1 MLVASTIISGQAKAT
16 QDFWTISIA
25 NPDNPSEW
33 ITIMDRNL
41 GATSNDISSSD
52 SYGYKYQWWNNY
64 GYSNW
69 CFTNQW
75 RWCSDSITESWKGIW
90 DKEQHEYLNWFN
102 WNDKYDKSWYY
113 ETIFYYVD
121 ISPWYHWGEW
131 NYHDWLWWGA
141 DDNKNNNWWENEK
154 NFEDRQWPCPDGYHV
169 PSEWEWWLLVKY
181 WRDTYGKDITNYKD
195 GYFYS
200 DSSDFRDY
208 FKLPYAGYRGWN
220 DALLYQQGYEGRYRS
235 SSPYW
240 TPEEYEY
247 WDSQE
252 WVSSDISEYA
262 RYFWL
267 NINFVG
273 VGGYNKRHNW
283 FPVRCF
289 KNTYESK
296 TIENT
301 TECEWMDKA
310 NVNHV
315 TKDGIVTIKWNEVDW
330 NYVNISIYDPEKE
343 IYKTLWTAKMSDK
356 KFSYKVP
363 WAGEHELLL
372 TNGCKEVIYKIE
384 ADTVKCEW
392 MDSAK
397 VSHTVDNDTITL
409 KWNTIE
415 WDNVEILIYDPQKE
429 VYKTLWTVGMS
440 NRTFTYK
447 VKRTGEQN
455 FLLNNW
461 CNEYNYKINIKTIE
475 EQEDTSD
482 FWTISITNPNNPSEK
497 ITIMDRNLWATS
509 NDIKNPNSYGYYYQ
523 RWNNYGFPWDGT
535 IKTTTSKAT
544 RNDKYNNK
552 WFYNNK
558 FIKQSV
564 YWEDEDDYI
573 FHDWLWWWINDSNE
587 NNRWAYS
594 DNHGDRQWPCP
605 EWWHV
610 PSAWEWWLLVKYY
623 RDTYAKNT
631 KLYEG
636 DSSAASIWG
645 DWLYYFSDEDTRL
658 KFQQYFKI
666 PLAGSM
672 SWSNGSV
679 EHRGGFGNYRSS
691 SSIKDSSNTIS
702 FTLRNA
708 DVWKDNWYWIR
719 TEWESI
725 RCFKNKETSKSTNQG
740 IINKEDTKED
750 IKQNDIPTSIEP
762 NYNNWNPSETL
773 NNWYTKEMNDAYE
786 YAHNNGITTTSNI
799 EKAKMNSPL
808 TRIAMAK
815 MLSYYAINVLNQKP
829 NTSKTITF
837 NDITEKQNSDYN
849 NAVTL
854 AYQLWIMWQNMKNNN
869 FRPNDEVTRAEFATA
884 LSRMLYN
891 TEDGK
896 WKIKFYEP
904 HITKLY
910 NEWVLNNTNP
920 QLKEK
925 RWYVMLMLMRSV
937 K

>member
-1 MLVASTIISGQAKAT
+1 MKKLLFSILWIISIVGI
-16 QDFWTISIA
+16 FTINAAQYSTEMVDAYNRAYQNWIIWESSIDDA
-25 NPDNPSEW
+25 NLYDALPNPVMRAILLNFASYLW
-33 ITIMDRNL
+33 LD
-41 GATSNDISSSD
+41 SD
-52 SYGYKYQWWNNY
+52 SVAESFGDLFIDEGSYANRANFGTALSRILRWDNYEWWNPYYKNHLEALKTAGIITQIENPEDVTEIKWY
-64 GYSNW
+64 VLTILMKIADDYNKTD
-69 CFTNQW
+69 CNDPVVVLA
-75 RWCSDSITESWKGIW
+75 CSDRES
-90 DKEQHEYLNWFN
+90 D
-102 WNDKYDKSWYY
+102 
-113 ETIFYYVD
+113 
-121 ISPWYHWGEW
+121 
-131 NYHDWLWWGA
+131 
-141 DDNKNNNWWENEK
+141 
-154 NFEDRQWPCPDGYHV
+154 
-169 PSEWEWWLLVKY
+169 
-181 WRDTYGKDITNYKD
+181 
-195 GYFYS
+195 
-200 DSSDFRDY
+200 
-208 FKLPYAGYRGWN
+208 
-220 DALLYQQGYEGRYRS
+220 
-235 SSPYW
+235 
-240 TPEEYEY
+240 
-247 WDSQE
+247 
-252 WVSSDISEYA
+252 
-262 RYFWL
+262 
-267 NINFVG
+267 
-273 VGGYNKRHNW
+273 
-283 FPVRCF
+283 
-289 KNTYESK
+289 TYESCPDICRPNGILNNNLTK
-296 TIENT
+296 TVEF
-301 TECEWMDKA
+301 KS
-310 NVNHV
+310 
-315 TKDGIVTIKWNEVDW
+315 NEVSKKVVFNGTYTVLKDNTVNYYSVETLYDESKGNNYIEERCKKNNTEMVFYLYIDW
-330 NYVNISIYDPEKE
+330 EMIGSSRLLNTCN
-343 IYKTLWTAKMSDK
+343 LWQ
-356 KFSYKVP
+356 
-363 WAGEHELLL
+363 WAGFGRRINEITFKKWQSKNIKVEVEIRGSVQEDDIYNFTLSLKNVDKDTHDLFKEDDKY
-372 TNGCKEVIYKIE
+372 TNFAPIKIIHNDE
-384 ADTVKCEW
+384 EIDCNEPLVVLACEKDTETCPINCRTYSGDSKKCEW

-397 VSHTVDNDTITL
+397 VSHTIDNDIITL
-409 KWNTIE
+409 KWNAIE

-725 RCFKNKETSKSTNQG
+725 RCFKNKETSKSTNQE

-815 MLSYYAINVLNQKP
+815 MLSYYAINILEQKP
-829 NTSKTITF
+829 NTSKTIIF
-837 NDITEKQNSDYN
+837 NDVSEKQNSDYN

-891 TEDGK
+891 IEDGK
-896 WKIKFYEP
+896 WKIKYYEP
-904 HITKLY
+904 HIIKLY
-910 NEWVLNNTNP
+910 NEWVLSNTNP
-920 QLKEK
+920 QMKEK
-925 RWYVMLMLMRSV
+925 RWYVMIMLMRT
-937 K
+937 KE